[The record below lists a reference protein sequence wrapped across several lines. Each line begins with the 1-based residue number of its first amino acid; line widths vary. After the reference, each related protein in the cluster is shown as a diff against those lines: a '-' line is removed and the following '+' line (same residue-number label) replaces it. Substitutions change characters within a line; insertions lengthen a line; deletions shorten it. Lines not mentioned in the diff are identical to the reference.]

1 LVALGAAGWALA
13 VGAAVGFVDRAAA
26 RGALLP
32 GVLFLVVVAGARALA
47 FPLRGLGKVG
57 EVSLDAAL
65 FLAATACLGAPLTG
79 IGVGVVLT
87 VDGLV
92 RLELRRRRA
101 TPIEWLSALYLG
113 GLSAGLLIVFTL
125 LFDVGWGRASS
136 PYVLIPFGLA
146 FLATH
151 YLVQT
156 AQLVLGGHALR
167 AAVRRAALGVTAE
180 ASLLPLASVIV
191 QLWDPRRPAAF
202 ALLAGTYL
210 LVHFGFMRLAKM
222 AAALKRRAFELE
234 TLTKTAEV
242 LGRSLETRQ
251 IIPAL
256 LEVALPALPGVERLE
271 AVLSVNGQVER
282 YARGAGEPLV
292 PDDEVARR
300 WLRSTGAEA
309 GAETQVAP
317 LVVYGE
323 TIGLLVARGHDGE
336 RSDEAARLLEAI
348 ASQAAAAV
356 YNVRLYGLANIDG
369 LTGLYVRRY
378 FDVRL
383 VEEIERA
390 RRFGTSF
397 ALILLDLDDFKRLN
411 DTLGHLGGDRAL
423 REVAAIAASQLRG
436 VDLAARYGGEELA
449 FLLPRT
455 SLVDAH
461 AVAERIREAVASH
474 VVVES
479 GHSWRITAS
488 LGVAGWAESGGAEP
502 SDLIARADAALYR
515 AKRAGKNRV
524 EIDLVA
530 FELTP
535 ALAPVRRRAR

>member
-1 LVALGAAGWALA
+1 VVLGTAGWALA
-13 VGAAVGFVDRAAA
+13 LGAAVGFVDRAEAHAA
-26 RGALLP
+26 LVP
-32 GVLFLVVVAGARALA
+32 GLLFLVVVAGARSLA
-47 FPLRGLGKVG
+47 FPLRGLGDVG

-79 IGVGVVLT
+79 VGVGAVLT
-87 VDGLV
+87 LDGLV
-92 RLELRRRRA
+92 RLRRRKRR
-101 TPIEWLSALYLG
+101 PRPREWLGTIYLG
-113 GLSAGLLIVFTL
+113 GLSAGLLVVFTL

-136 PYVLIPFGLA
+136 PYLLIPFGLA

-167 AAVRRAALGVTAE
+167 AALRRAALGVPAE

-191 QLWDPRRPAAF
+191 LLWDPRRPAAF

-222 AAALKRRAFELE
+222 AVALKRRALELE

-242 LGRSLETRQ
+242 LGRSLETRT
-251 IIPAL
+251 ILPAL
-256 LEVALPALPGVERLE
+256 LEVALPALPGVERVE
-271 AVLSVNGQVER
+271 AVLSVNGKIER
-282 YARGAGEPLV
+282 YGRGAGEPLV
-292 PDDEVARR
+292 ADDEAARK
-300 WLRSTGAEA
+300 WLRTA
-309 GAETQVAP
+309 GGVAGDDTQVVP

-323 TIGLLVARGHDGE
+323 TIGLLVARGRDGQ
-336 RSDEAARLLEAI
+336 RSDAAARLLEAI
-348 ASQAAAAV
+348 ASQTAAAV
-356 YNVRLYGLANIDG
+356 YNVRMYGLANIDG

-378 FDVRL
+378 FDVRIS
-383 VEEIERA
+383 EEIERA

-397 ALILLDLDDFKRLN
+397 ALILLDLDNFKQLN
-411 DTLGHLGGDRAL
+411 DTLGHLAGDRAL
-423 REVAAIAASQLRG
+423 REVAAIAANQLRG

-461 AVAERIREAVASH
+461 AVAERIREAVATH
-474 VVVES
+474 LIVENDEK
-479 GHSWRITAS
+479 WRITAS

-515 AKRAGKNRV
+515 AKRGGKNRV
-524 EIDLVA
+524 EVDLIS

-535 ALAPVRRRAR
+535 SLAPVRRRAR